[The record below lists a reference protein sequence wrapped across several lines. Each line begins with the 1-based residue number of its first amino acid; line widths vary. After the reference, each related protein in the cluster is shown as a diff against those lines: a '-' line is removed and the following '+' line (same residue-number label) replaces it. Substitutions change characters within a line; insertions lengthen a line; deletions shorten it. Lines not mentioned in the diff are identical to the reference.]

1 MNVRNLLHNM
11 LVAMVIVNLIL
22 IAVLITE
29 IKNRVSRQNEVE
41 YNVAMQT
48 YYDMQAAKYR
58 AETAEARYKVQEA
71 QLRLFLKRNNTTLK
85 ELDLE

>member
-1 MNVRNLLHNM
+1 M